1 MAVSRALRRLLRIR
15 ELEEEQ
21 NRLALESASGEL
33 NCLEVALT
41 AAFERE
47 RQGRRLVE
55 SSTYSNQMMDRLA
68 GLEETRSAGLYV
80 VALGPKID
88 AKQEEVAARR
98 QEFLV
103 KRVERRQ
110 AETLIEETEA
120 REAIEADRHGQQS
133 LDDWYSS
140 RKYREGASLES
151 SRPSSAE
158 FFAQVAEGLE
168 PSSGSTE
175 GDCSKNFRENP
186 CGLLRPS

>member
-33 NCLEVALT
+33 NRLERTLA

-47 RQGRRLVE
+47 RLGRRLVE
-55 SSTYSNQMMDRLA
+55 SGTRGNQLMDRIA
-68 GLEETRSAGLYV
+68 GLEEARSATRHAI
-80 VALGPKID
+80 ALGPKID
-88 AKQEEVAARR
+88 AKQEEVAERR
-98 QEFLV
+98 QEFLI

-120 REAIEADRHGQQS
+120 REAIEADRRGQQA

-140 RKYREGASLES
+140 KQYREGINLEPIQTATADFS
-151 SRPSSAE
+151 ERDSSADRRC
-158 FFAQVAEGLE
+158 VDYL
-168 PSSGSTE
+168 
-175 GDCSKNFRENP
+175 KK
-186 CGLLRPS
+186 L

>member
-33 NCLEVALT
+33 NRLERALA

-55 SSTYSNQMMDRLA
+55 AGARNNQLMDRLA
-68 GLEETRSAGLYV
+68 GMEETRSAALHAT
-80 VALGPKID
+80 ALGPRID
-88 AKQEEVAARR
+88 SKNEEVAARR
-98 QEFLV
+98 QEFLA

-120 REAIEADRHGQQS
+120 REAIEADRRAQQS

-140 RKYREGASLES
+140 QQFRESANPE
-151 SRPSSAE
+151 PSQPRTVE
-158 FFAQVAEGLE
+158 FAAQATEGLE
-168 PSSGSTE
+168 ASAGI
-175 GDCSKNFRENP
+175 K
-186 CGLLRPS
+186 

>member
-33 NCLEVALT
+33 NRLERAL
-41 AAFERE
+41 AATYERE

-55 SSTYSNQMMDRLA
+55 SGARSNQLMDRLA
-68 GLEETRSAGLYV
+68 GMEETRSAGRHAI
-80 VALGPKID
+80 ALGPRID

-98 QEFLV
+98 EEFLA

-120 REAIEADRHGQQS
+120 REAIDADRRGQQS
-133 LDDWYSS
+133 LDDWYGA
-140 RKYREGASLES
+140 RQYREDANLES
-151 SRPSSAE
+151 LQPSSAE
-158 FFAQVAEGLE
+158 STAREAEVVDASAE
-168 PSSGSTE
+168 V
-175 GDCSKNFRENP
+175 N
-186 CGLLRPS
+186 

>member
-33 NCLEVALT
+33 NRLERALA

-55 SSTYSNQMMDRLA
+55 ASARSNQLMDRFA
-68 GLEETRSAGLYV
+68 GLEETRSAGLHAI
-80 VALGPKID
+80 ALGPRID
-88 AKQEEVAARR
+88 AKQEDVTARR
-98 QEFLV
+98 QEFLA

-120 REAIEADRHGQQS
+120 REAIESDRRGQQS

-140 RKYREGASLES
+140 RLYRGGAHLAPSK
-151 SRPSSAE
+151 PSSAE
-158 FFAQVAEGLE
+158 SAAEASDL
-168 PSSGSTE
+168 GSI
-175 GDCSKNFRENP
+175 
-186 CGLLRPS
+186 L

>member
-33 NCLEVALT
+33 SRLERALS
-41 AAFERE
+41 AAFGRE

-55 SSTYSNQMMDRLA
+55 ASAWSNQLMDRFA
-68 GLEETRSAGLYV
+68 GLEETRSASIHAI
-80 VALGPKID
+80 ALGPRIA

-98 QEFLV
+98 QDFLA

-120 REAIEADRHGQQS
+120 REAIETDRRGQQS
-133 LDDWYSS
+133 LDDWYGS
-140 RKYREGASLES
+140 RQYREANLEPGQP
-151 SRPSSAE
+151 PSAA
-158 FFAQVAEGLE
+158 FVARAAEGLE
-168 PSSGSTE
+168 PSAE
-175 GDCSKNFRENP
+175 IH
-186 CGLLRPS
+186 